1 MFTARVV
8 VYFRQMETYQGRRI
22 FEEELKK
29 EGVGQRGEIDMLRVK
44 YTAKMILKSL
54 NKKKAEVLA
63 NAEVYNKVQIVDYN
77 PLMPNDVMIWIS
89 ECLS

>member
-1 MFTARVV
+1 
-8 VYFRQMETYQGRRI
+8 METYQGRCI

-29 EGVGQRGEIDMLRVK
+29 EGVGQRGKIDMLRAK

-63 NAEVYNKVQIVDYN
+63 NTEAYNKLQIVDYN

-89 ECLS
+89 ECFS

>member
-1 MFTARVV
+1 
-8 VYFRQMETYQGRRI
+8 METYKGRVI
-22 FEEELKK
+22 FEEQLKK
-29 EGVGQRGEIDMLRVK
+29 EGVGQRGKIDMLRAK

-63 NAEVYNKVQIVDYN
+63 NTEAYNKLQIVDYN

-89 ECLS
+89 ECFS

>member
-1 MFTARVV
+1 
-8 VYFRQMETYQGRRI
+8 
-22 FEEELKK
+22 
-29 EGVGQRGEIDMLRVK
+29 MLRAK

-63 NAEVYNKVQIVDYN
+63 NAEAYNKLQIVDYN